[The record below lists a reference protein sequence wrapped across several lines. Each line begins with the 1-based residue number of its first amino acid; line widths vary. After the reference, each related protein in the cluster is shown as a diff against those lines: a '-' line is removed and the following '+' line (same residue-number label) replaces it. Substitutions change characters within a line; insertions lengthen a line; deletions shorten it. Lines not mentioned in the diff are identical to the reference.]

1 MKYYDQIE
9 LKGKRVVKRVDIN
22 SPVTDEGIAINPRL
36 ERHGES
42 IRILSDRGAKVIVI
56 AHQGRKGKKDF
67 VSLREHALLLEM
79 ITRKKVEFLESM
91 EPEKVREKINN
102 MKEGDILLLE
112 NVRMWGGE
120 EVEGEKGALVE
131 ILGPLTDVFVL
142 DALSV
147 SHRAHSS
154 VVGLT
159 EHAVSVAGPVLRS
172 EVKALENIGEG
183 ELTLVLGGGKA
194 KDSLQIMEKWLECG
208 KARKVLLGGAI
219 SVLFLHASGKN
230 VGGSIKYLEENGLL
244 EYSEKAKE
252 LLEKYPDKILLPE
265 DVGLEI
271 EGKRVEAE
279 SGEVKGGRILDIGEK
294 TMEKYAAEI
303 ISAKRILINGPMGVY
318 EKEGFGKGTRKVLGA
333 VAESEAFSLVG
344 GGHTI
349 TAIKDLGLPEDKF
362 SYISLSGK
370 ALIQYLSGKELP
382 AILALKKN
390 RADMERGK
398 D

>member
-1 MKYYDQIE
+1 MKHYDQIE

-22 SPVTDEGIAINPRL
+22 SPVTEEGIAINPRL

-42 IRILSDRGAKVIVI
+42 IRLLSDRGAKVIVL
-56 AHQGRKGKKDF
+56 AHQGRRGKTDF

-79 ITRKKVEFLESM
+79 ITRKKVKFLESM
-91 EPEKVREKINN
+91 EPEKVREKINR
-102 MKEGDILLLE
+102 MKDGDILLLE
-112 NVRMWGGE
+112 NVRMWRGE

-131 ILGPLTDVFVL
+131 LLAPLTDVFVL

-172 EVKALENIGEG
+172 EVNALENIGEG
-183 ELTLVLGGGKA
+183 ELTLILGGAKA
-194 KDSLQIMEKWLECG
+194 RDSLQIMEKWLESG
-208 KARKVLLGGAI
+208 KAKEVLLGGAI
-219 SVLFLHASGKN
+219 SVLFLYASGKK
-230 VGGSIKYLEENGLL
+230 VGDSLEYLKENRLL
-244 EYSEKAKE
+244 EYSEKVKE
-252 LLEKYPDKILLPE
+252 LLEKYPEKIILPE
-265 DVGLEI
+265 DVGLDI
-271 EGKRVEAE
+271 EGKRLEAE
-279 SGEVKGGRILDIGEK
+279 AGEINEGQVLDIGEK
-294 TMEKYAAEI
+294 TIERYVGEI
-303 ISAKRILINGPMGVY
+303 LSAKKILINGPMGVY
-318 EKEGFGKGTRKVLGA
+318 EKEGFGKGTKKVLEA

-349 TAIKDLGLPEDKF
+349 TAIKKLGLPENKF

-390 RADMERGK
+390 RAEQEKGNI
-398 D
+398 

>member
-1 MKYYDQIE
+1 MRCYDQVE

-22 SPVTDEGIAINPRL
+22 SPVTEEGIAINPRL
-36 ERHGES
+36 ERHGGS
-42 IRILSDRGAKVIVI
+42 IRMLSEMGAKVIVL
-56 AHQGRKGKKDF
+56 AHQGRKGKGDF

-79 ITRKKVEFLESM
+79 LTKKKVEFLECM
-91 EPEKVREKINN
+91 EPEKVREKINS
-102 MKEGDILLLE
+102 MDEGDILLLE
-112 NVRMWGGE
+112 NVRMWEGE

-131 ILGPLTDVFVL
+131 ILAPLTDVFVL

-172 EVKALENIGEG
+172 EVNALENIGEG

-194 KDSLQIMEKWLECG
+194 KDSIQIMEKWLESG
-208 KARKVLLGGAI
+208 KARVVLLGGAI

-230 VGGSIKYLEENGLL
+230 VGDSVRYLEENGLL

-252 LLEKYPDKILLPE
+252 LLEKYPEKIVLPE

-271 EGKRVEAE
+271 EGNRFEAE
-279 SGEVKGGRILDIGEK
+279 SGEVREGQVLDIGEK
-294 TMEKYAAEI
+294 TMENYAGEI

-318 EKEGFGKGTRKVLGA
+318 EREGFGKGTMKVLEA
-333 VAESEAFSLVG
+333 VAESKAFSLVG

-349 TAIKDLGLPEDKF
+349 TAIKELGLPENKF

-382 AILALKKN
+382 AILALKRN
-390 RADMERGK
+390 RAKRERGNI
-398 D
+398 